1 MSQRSFDKPVVYFLS
16 FVGPDYSRSSTIL
29 NYQTSSFEKKYLHLP
44 IGVFKI
50 ARMLYSYRKE
60 LNQAHSIVVMSPC
73 HIVTPIAKFLVRK
86 PIVLDAG
93 WPLLDGLISR
103 GIWNSNILK
112 FPGIAALDF
121 ISFHCADII
130 LVESSIQIKRLRMYF
145 RVSPKRIRVLFT
157 GITES
162 IFETPSVKTK
172 LINEIEERAKNLNFP
187 LTVVFRGK
195 VNRESGISNIIESAK
210 LLEEKVLFIFVLG
223 EENARL
229 SSESNR
235 IVVSGIT
242 VNEMKQIYEF
252 ADVAIGQVSEH
263 TRLNYTIPHKAFEA
277 GFFAKPYITTNS
289 RGIRELYGPDS
300 AVLMNQISAN
310 SLASEILRFMKPS
323 TRIRLGASIHAS
335 YQEKASQKVINSRF
349 ENILRSYEE

>member
-1 MSQRSFDKPVVYFLS
+1 MYFLS

-29 NYQTSSFEKKYLHLP
+29 NFQTNSIEKRYLHLP

-50 ARMLYSYRKE
+50 ARMLFSYRKE
-60 LNQAHSIVVMSPC
+60 LQQAHSVVVMSPC

-93 WPLLDGLISR
+93 WPLLDGLVSR
-103 GIWNSNILK
+103 GIWNSSILK
-112 FPGIAALDF
+112 FPGIAVIDF
-121 ISFHCADII
+121 ISFHCAEII
-130 LVESSIQIKRLRMYF
+130 LVESKFQIDRLRMYF

-162 IFETPSVKTK
+162 VFENPSVKTK
-172 LINEIEERAKNLNFP
+172 LINEIEERAKKLNFP
-187 LTVVFRGK
+187 LSVIFRGK
-195 VNRESGISNIIESAK
+195 VNRESGISHIIEAAK
-210 LLEEKVLFIFVLG
+210 LLEGKVLFIFVLG

-229 SSESNR
+229 TSESNR
-235 IVVSGIT
+235 IVVSGIS

-252 ADVAIGQVSEH
+252 VDIAIGQVSEH

-289 RGIRELYGPDS
+289 KGIRELYGPDS
-300 AVLMNQISAN
+300 AVLMNEASAN
-310 SLASEILRFMKPS
+310 SLASEILRFMEPS
-323 TRIRLGASIHAS
+323 TRIRFGASMHTS
-335 YQEKASQKVINSRF
+335 YQKKASQKVINSRF
-349 ENILRSYEE
+349 ENILRGYEE